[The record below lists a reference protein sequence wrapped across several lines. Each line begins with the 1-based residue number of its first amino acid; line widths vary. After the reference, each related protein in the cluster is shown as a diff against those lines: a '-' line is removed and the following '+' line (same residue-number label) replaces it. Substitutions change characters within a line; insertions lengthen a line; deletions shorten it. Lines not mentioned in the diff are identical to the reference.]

1 MYLSVDPIDFTSSDG
16 MNECDKIIK
25 NRIEELRS
33 EGFSEDEIF
42 LMMIEESSKNNS
54 MPLDLGKSTQKTKSI
69 RFTYNSDIFNK

>member
-42 LMMIEESSKNNS
+42 LMIIEESSNS
-54 MPLDLGKSTQKTKSI
+54 MSLDLGKSTQKTKSI

>member
-42 LMMIEESSKNNS
+42 LMMIEESGKNN
-54 MPLDLGKSTQKTKSI
+54 STQKTKSI